1 MVPYRS
7 GHRSPSG
14 LTPFLLPAAALAFLP
29 GLWLYGAYL
38 YPYNNPYRFVNQTTN
53 QNQSLPVVCVCAQ
66 YAECSCDGNHNSS
79 YYQSLFGGQV
89 PHNTSRVKVL
99 DVNGTEKI
107 YINGTLPNGT
117 TAEKASS
124 AAHGPAGAVMN
135 LGGYWVMAATVVAA
149 VWFV

>member
-1 MVPYRS
+1 MPYAA

-53 QNQSLPVVCVCAQ
+53 QNQTIPVVCVCAQ
-66 YAECSCDGNHNSS
+66 FAECSCDGNHYSS
-79 YYQSLFGGQV
+79 YFHSLFNGQV
-89 PHNTSRVKVL
+89 PHNTSKVKVL

-117 TAEKASS
+117 TAEQPMS
-124 AAHGPAGAVMN
+124 PATRPADALMN
-135 LGGYWVMAATVVAA
+135 LGGYWVMAATVAAA
-149 VWFV
+149 VWLV